1 MQKLL
6 AIITAIV
13 TIITAVLGLAAY
25 VGVMNAER
33 YHLAS
38 GIVAL
43 VLVLLITHQV
53 YHNTRER

>member
-6 AIITAIV
+6 AVITAVI

-25 VGVMNAER
+25 VGVVNAER

-38 GIVAL
+38 GIITL
-43 VLVLLITHQV
+43 VMVLLITHQV
-53 YHNTRER
+53 YHGTRGR